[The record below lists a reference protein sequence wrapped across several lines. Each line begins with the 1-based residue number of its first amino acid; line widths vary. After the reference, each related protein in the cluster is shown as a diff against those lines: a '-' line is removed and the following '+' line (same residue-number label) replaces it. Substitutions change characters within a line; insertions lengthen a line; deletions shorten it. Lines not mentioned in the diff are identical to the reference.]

1 MSPRGIPTHRRAKY
15 SLNHAAS
22 LMTLPALLNSCNT
35 ACNKFS
41 TLKLREFEPAA
52 PDPISPRTQITE
64 GAWGK
69 ESGGAGMTTRQL
81 LHPEFPAQMRE
92 QEMNHE
98 CVAVRIEIVQLLGVS
113 GSEREVSAGALQRA
127 YLVVGMGHVACAW
140 HHHVCHA
147 CLLSATHM
155 NTLTRVRHW
164 CRLVRR
170 HEVVWLVEAGVRGRA
185 SPRV

>member
-1 MSPRGIPTHRRAKY
+1 MSPRGIPTNRRAKY

-69 ESGGAGMTTRQL
+69 GGGGGGMTTRQL

-113 GSEREVSAGALQRA
+113 GSEREVSAGATGALERS
-127 YLVVGMGHVACAW
+127 YLVVGMGHGT
-140 HHHVCHA
+140 
-147 CLLSATHM
+147 SEESPRM
-155 NTLTRVRHW
+155 S
-164 CRLVRR
+164 
-170 HEVVWLVEAGVRGRA
+170 RA
-185 SPRV
+185 SLVSDAYPDACVASLQAWATT